1 MKFKISSILAGMYLV
16 LGVFSFLW
24 LEMFLL
30 DTFVDDWTMTGN
42 LMIAI
47 AALSLIVCAFLVLA
61 YPMYLLKQKQKNDA
75 VVVFASTAISICIAI
90 SLLYLM

>member
-1 MKFKISSILAGMYLV
+1 MYLV

-61 YPMYLLKQKQKNDA
+61 YPMYLLKQKQKSDA